1 MASRKELQNF
11 TVEELQQFLSQSL
24 DLCSETLDNFVN
36 NRVDG
41 ESFLELS
48 EAELRELITPL
59 GDRKKIQKLLSS
71 YTLTKAV
78 SVYIIFSNLA

>member
-71 YTLTKAV
+71 YTLIKAV